1 MTQHTT
7 VRLKFSPEAARVVTP
22 GAPRDLQV
30 LAARGAL
37 SLAGGE
43 LLPVLLVFC
52 HGGDVE
58 LRTLALETIRGLP
71 AEILVPILD
80 NPETHPQVLD
90 LIARIRLREHALIRA
105 LVKNPALAS
114 TTLQRLATSGDEAVL
129 TLMADDLRIAEMPE
143 IVAAIIAN
151 PHAGKALRDRLGAQ
165 EEESALPA
173 ENAEE
178 SADEESEVDPDEET
192 EAEPEEEI
200 NLSKYQQALE
210 MNVAE
215 KIKMALTGDK
225 EWRTIFTKDSNKL
238 VNSAVLKNPRITDGE
253 VLAIA
258 KNKGSNDEMIRLITM
273 NREWVKKYEI
283 QKALILHA
291 RTPLPKALRYM
302 NVLIEKDLKM
312 IAKSRG
318 VAQVIVNNA
327 RRMVVAKNQKNKG

>member
-1 MTQHTT
+1 MT
-7 VRLKFSPEAARVVTP
+7 VRLKFSPETARIVTP

-30 LAARGAL
+30 DAARGAL
-37 SLAGGE
+37 TLAVGE

-58 LRTLALETIRGLP
+58 LRTLALETIRGLS
-71 AEILVPILD
+71 AETLAPILG

-90 LIARIRLREHALIRA
+90 LIARIRIREHVLLRP
-105 LVKNPALAS
+105 LVNNPALAS
-114 TTLQRLATSGDEAVL
+114 ATLQRLATNGDEAVL
-129 TLMADDLRIAEMPE
+129 ALLADNLRIVEMPE
-143 IVAAIIAN
+143 IVAAILAN
-151 PHAGKALRDRLGAQ
+151 PHANKALKYRLGMQ
-165 EEESALPA
+165 EEEPA
-173 ENAEE
+173 PPAETAVENAEAE
-178 SADEESEVDPDEET
+178 DEESEVDPDEET
-192 EAEPEEEI
+192 DPEEEI

-302 NVLIEKDLKM
+302 NVLIEKDLKT

-327 RRMVVAKNQKNKG
+327 RRMVVAKNQKK